1 VLGIWINEW
10 GQLIVM
16 LSSLF
21 FLTLPA
27 TLLPCNSPAVSLLLR
42 VEAREGQELEAA
54 VGAVEQVLRDRVT
67 PSVIRTMWDVGS
79 AHVTWSLPG

>member
-1 VLGIWINEW
+1 MGSADCHAPI
-10 GQLIVM
+10 
-16 LSSLF
+16 
-21 FLTLPA
+21 
-27 TLLPCNSPAVSLLLR
+27 TLLSYIACHFAPLQLPAVSLLLR